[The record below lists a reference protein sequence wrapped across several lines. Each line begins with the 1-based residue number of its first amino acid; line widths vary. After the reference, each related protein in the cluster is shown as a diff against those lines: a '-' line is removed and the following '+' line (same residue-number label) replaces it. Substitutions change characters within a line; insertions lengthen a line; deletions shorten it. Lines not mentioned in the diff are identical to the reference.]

1 MLRPD
6 DKVRLAALPDFVARL
21 PAESRRVFA
30 ACVGQVFAIEAIEG
44 GLLVLDV
51 SELIDPR
58 FGGYKNDIRVE
69 PRWVSPA

>member
-1 MLRPD
+1 VLRPG

-21 PAESRRVFA
+21 PVESRRVFA
-30 ACVGQVFAIEAIEG
+30 ACVGHVFTIEAIEG

-51 SELIDPR
+51 SELI
-58 FGGYKNDIRVE
+58 E